1 MGGEAQI
8 TGGEDE
14 GLVTEKELDDL
25 LISIALQKSF
35 SPERI
40 LRLKE
45 KLKKKLTARV
55 EKNLLKRINEP
66 T

>member
-1 MGGEAQI
+1 M
-8 TGGEDE
+8 
-14 GLVTEKELDDL
+14 TEKELDDL